1 MMARFTNQA
10 ERALELATEAAREFQ
25 HGYVGTEH
33 ILLGLI
39 REGNGIAAKVLEQ
52 EGITDEQVTMM
63 IQKLEME
70 GGHTTDQP
78 DWTPRSKRII
88 SNSAQE
94 AVRMGTVFI

>member
-70 GGHTTDQP
+70 GWPYDGSTGLDP
-78 DWTPRSKRII
+78 EE
-88 SNSAQE
+88 QE
-94 AVRMGTVFI
+94 NYQQ